1 MGGGSGNVLQFL
13 SRPILSGVPG
23 LGDLKSLLALLS
35 LCPRVSLD
43 DVYDDLVMVLLD
55 VASQQEA
62 ELKEFARLRS
72 HPCLRTALPSNRT
85 LQQPGGEESTRD
97 LLHFCVPQP
106 EYNTT
111 IRVPERTAQQAHD
124 R

>member
-55 VASQQEA
+55 VALATRSGVEGVCEA
-62 ELKEFARLRS
+62 EK
-72 HPCLRTALPSNRT
+72 PP
-85 LQQPGGEESTRD
+85 
-97 LLHFCVPQP
+97 LLTNCSPFEQ
-106 EYNTT
+106 N
-111 IRVPERTAQQAHD
+111 IAAAWR
-124 R
+124 